1 MIRTT
6 FNKLR
11 EVKDSLPHG
20 SMDTIAAELKI
31 SADDVRD
38 FFNGSTKE
46 DGYHLE
52 AGPDG
57 GIVILENTAILD
69 VALRLAWVAKNAL

>member
-20 SMDTIAAELKI
+20 SMDVIAAELGI
-31 SADDVRD
+31 TADDVRN
-38 FFNGSTKE
+38 FFNGSAKE
-46 DGYHLE
+46 EGYHLE

-57 GIVILENTAILD
+57 GIVILEKTAILD

>member
-20 SMDTIAAELKI
+20 SMDVIAAELNI
-31 SADDVRD
+31 TADDVRN
-38 FFNGSTKE
+38 FFNGSAKE
-46 DGYHLE
+46 EGYHLE

-57 GIVILENTAILD
+57 GIVVLENTAILD
-69 VALRLAWVAKNAL
+69 AALRLAWIAKNAL

>member
-11 EVKDSLPHG
+11 DVKDSLPHG
-20 SMDTIAAELKI
+20 SMDVIATELNI
-31 SADDVRD
+31 SADDVRN
-38 FFNGSTKE
+38 FFNGSAKE
-46 DGYHLE
+46 EGYHLE

-57 GIVILENTAILD
+57 GIVVLENTAILD

>member
-20 SMDTIAAELKI
+20 SMDTIAAELNI
-31 SADDVRD
+31 SGDDVRN
-38 FFNGSTKE
+38 FFNGSAKE
-46 DGYHLE
+46 EGYHLE

-57 GIVILENTAILD
+57 GIVVLENTAILD

>member
-11 EVKDSLPHG
+11 DVKDSLPHG
-20 SMDTIAAELKI
+20 SMDAIAAELGI
-31 SADDVRD
+31 AADDVRN
-38 FFNGSTKE
+38 FFNGSAKE
-46 DGYHLE
+46 EGYHLE

-57 GIVILENTAILD
+57 GIVVLENTAILD
-69 VALRLAWVAKNAL
+69 VALRVAWAAKNAL